1 MRMSVRAAEVQV
13 TAEDSGIRVM
23 MQDEHGALE
32 LVLDESTARK
42 LRDGLGLVLRPGD
55 GPRSGG
61 PLVVS

>member
-1 MRMSVRAAEVQV
+1 MRLSVRDAEVQV
-13 TAEDSGIRVM
+13 IAEDSGIRLM
-23 MQDEHGALE
+23 MRDEHGTLE

-42 LRDGLGLVLRPGD
+42 LRDGLDLALRRGD